1 MSEGLVSF
9 DEFQKMDLRV
19 GRVVKVE
26 DHPNADKL
34 LVIQVD
40 IGGGETRQTVA
51 ALKGH
56 YTAEEL
62 MGKTAACIC
71 NLEPATLRGERSE
84 AMVLAA
90 QHGEQV
96 VLIVPEQEMEPGSKI
111 L

>member
-9 DEFQKMDLRV
+9 AEFQKMDLRV
-19 GRVVKVE
+19 GKVVKVE

-34 LVIQVD
+34 YVIQLD

-51 ALKGH
+51 GLKGH

-62 MGKTAACIC
+62 MGKTAAVIC
-71 NLEPATLRGERSE
+71 NLEPAVLRGERSE
-84 AMVLAA
+84 SMMLAA
-90 QHGEQV
+90 QHGDTV
-96 VLIVPEQEMEPGSKI
+96 VLIVPEREMEPGSKI